1 MGMKQNRYVGFGFV
15 MAIFAAAV
23 VLYSVIG
30 NLPAVSAQGLGLPD
44 AKTSKPIPD
53 SKVKSA
59 DNKPVAYVVKK
70 EDIVRNI
77 VLTGEL
83 RAEVSTQINAPRI
96 QSSFANNVT
105 FLAPE
110 GSIVKKGERIVEFDD
125 SSLISSKSEAER
137 SLDEAN
143 LNIQKKKA
151 DLEAQRCDL
160 LSSLAQAKSSLQ
172 QDELYGRISK
182 DLLPANTYQKYQLN
196 VTKSKLSLQKAKEQ
210 LDNFEKSYASQMS
223 LAEISRSQAEINLK
237 KIESD
242 AQLLKIDA
250 PQDGILVYGDNWQ
263 SKRKVQVGD
272 SIFPGMEVVRLPDLS
287 TMQVI
292 GYVYDTEYSIL
303 KPNMRC
309 TVKLDSLPDFEV
321 GGSIVSVTS
330 VASLKGFTSEKKV
343 FQTIVRLD
351 KVDSSIMKPGMTAR
365 VNIPLILAKETPAI
379 PREYLGVDSL
389 GRDFILKGKEPK
401 TASVQFVKLGAIGDR
416 MVQAVS
422 GVSVGDPLIPAQRIA
437 EVSK

>member
-1 MGMKQNRYVGFGFV
+1 MKQNRYVGFGFV

-309 TVKLDSLPDFEV
+309 TVKLDALPDFEV